1 MLRKTIVSLFF
12 VALLAG
18 NAFSQNFD
26 SVAADEPQ
34 KNDPTQTREIPGN
47 TQASGECKDDP
58 RLEGAI
64 VEILQSDTVIK
75 PPLTISPETFLG
87 MNPEVA
93 ARLGGQAVICPNNP
107 IMKNGQAFK
116 KVEVDFTPL
125 WNAILMAAATE
136 DEAAIKNYLKNFRA
150 KAMPSSEVIKLIGRI
165 DIEGNQAEKLFKLM
179 GIQYDP
185 GRDVIPYLVQIYSY
199 LGGKANDNVPV
210 YLSDRDFNKEWSDKT
225 IKETGGKVIF
235 LENLGYDGAGRIVN
249 PLRRAG
255 VNAIN

>member
-34 KNDPTQTREIPGN
+34 KNDPTQTREIPAN

-93 ARLGGQAVICPNNP
+93 VRLGGQAVICPNNP

-150 KAMPSSEVIKLIGRI
+150 KAMPTSEVIKLIGRI
-165 DIEGNQAEKLFKLM
+165 DIDGNQAEKLCKLM
-179 GIQYDP
+179 GIQYDKNNK
-185 GRDVIPYLVQIYSY
+185 PYLVQIYSY
-199 LGGKANDNVPV
+199 LGGKANDNIPV
-210 YLSDRDFNKEWSDKT
+210 YLSDGDFNNEWRDKT

-235 LENLGYDGAGRIVN
+235 LEHLGFEGSGRIVN
-249 PLRRAG
+249 PLRSAG